1 MTHSPLGFSTSWD
14 RFLPSGACLLR
25 EMNHGGPQQP
35 IRFSLITAAISF
47 KPGDDVG
54 IQAYS
59 YRLLL
64 WPIELAD
71 FGSAPIENRRR
82 VGKVNVLVSFCGDG
96 ADVSLLLPCELPHK
110 LSFRATRQ
118 HEPK

>member
-1 MTHSPLGFSTSWD
+1 MK
-14 RFLPSGACLLR
+14 
-25 EMNHGGPQQP
+25 HGVPQQP
-35 IRFSLITAAISF
+35 IRLSLITAAISF

-54 IQAYS
+54 IQTHS

-64 WPIELAD
+64 WPIELAN
-71 FGSAPIENRRR
+71 FRPAPIENRRR

-96 ADVSLLLPCELPHK
+96 ADVSLLLPCELPHR

-118 HEPK
+118 REPK